1 MWNSSYEFPLKSVQK
16 PLKRWDAADTV
27 SGLLNS
33 GKTYQV
39 DFSWPKP
46 PWGEGSSITESA
58 CPMIEPIQSPSPHLL
73 ASIRSLT
80 KTTKHGSQPKETNE
94 PAGKS
99 ELGPE
104 RQVTGKGKHYPT
116 GNKVFMLWR
125 VKGPRSHWRR
135 QSSPLTVLTS
145 PGPC

>member
-46 PWGEGSSITESA
+46 PWEKAHPSL
-58 CPMIEPIQSPSPHLL
+58 SPLVQWLSPFRVLPLTSWH
-73 ASIRSLT
+73 RSDPSL